1 MNVKTRTKK
10 QMSSLTKRSLQRFAQ
25 NKLAVA
31 GAIGLILIVLA
42 CACAPL
48 LTHYDPGFIDPA
60 NRSLA
65 PSKEHLL
72 GTDRVGRDIFS
83 RILYG
88 GRWSLFIGFAAAVGA
103 NLLGAA
109 LGAVS
114 GFYGG
119 KVDRILITIQEF
131 FQIFPQL
138 LLVMLFVGFIG
149 KGVGNLL
156 LIWTF
161 TGWGSI
167 MRITRS
173 RVLSLK
179 QEPFVES
186 CRANGIGSLS
196 IMFHHILPNTMGPII
211 VNTTMNI
218 AGYIL
223 AEAGLA
229 YLGLGVPDS
238 MPTWGNIINAAKR
251 LDIVQTDPLLWIAPG
266 VAICLVVLCVNFFGD
281 GLRDAL
287 DPSTR

>member
-42 CACAPL
+42 CACAPF

-72 GTDRVGRDIFS
+72 GTDRVGRDIFA

-119 KVDRILITIQEF
+119 KVDRILVAIQEF

-138 LLVMLFVGFIG
+138 LLVVLFVGFIG

-211 VNTTMNI
+211 VNATMNI

-238 MPTWGNIINAAKR
+238 LPTWGNIINAAKR

-287 DPSTR
+287 DPSSR

>member
-72 GTDRVGRDIFS
+72 GTDRVGRDIFA

-88 GRWSLFIGFAAAVGA
+88 GRWSIFIGIAAAVGA

-119 KVDRILITIQEF
+119 KVDRILIAIQEF

-138 LLVMLFVGFIG
+138 LLVVLFVGFIG

-179 QEPFVES
+179 QEPFIES

-211 VNTTMNI
+211 VNATMNI
-218 AGYIL
+218 GGYIL
-223 AEAGLA
+223 SEAGLA

-238 MPTWGNIINAAKR
+238 LPTWGNIINAAKR

>member
-72 GTDRVGRDIFS
+72 GTDRVGRDIFA

-114 GFYGG
+114 GFYGR
-119 KVDRILITIQEF
+119 KVDRILVAIQEF

-138 LLVMLFVGFIG
+138 LLVVLFVGFIG

-179 QEPFVES
+179 QEPFIES

-211 VNTTMNI
+211 VNATMNI

-238 MPTWGNIINAAKR
+238 LPTWGNIINAAKR

-287 DPSTR
+287 DPSSR

>member
-72 GTDRVGRDIFS
+72 GTDRVGRDIFA

-119 KVDRILITIQEF
+119 KVDRILIAIQEF

-179 QEPFVES
+179 QEPFIES

-238 MPTWGNIINAAKR
+238 LPTWGNIINAAKR

-287 DPSTR
+287 DPSSR

>member
-72 GTDRVGRDIFS
+72 GTDRVGRDIFA

-119 KVDRILITIQEF
+119 KVDRILVAIQEF

-138 LLVMLFVGFIG
+138 LLVVLFVGFIG

>member
-72 GTDRVGRDIFS
+72 GTDRVGRDIFA

-88 GRWSLFIGFAAAVGA
+88 GRWSIFIGIAAAVGA

-119 KVDRILITIQEF
+119 KVDRILVAIQEF

-138 LLVMLFVGFIG
+138 LLVVLFVGFIG

-211 VNTTMNI
+211 VNATMNI

-238 MPTWGNIINAAKR
+238 LPTWGNIINAAKR

-287 DPSTR
+287 DPSSR

>member
-72 GTDRVGRDIFS
+72 GTDRVGRDIFA

-119 KVDRILITIQEF
+119 KVDRILVAIQEF

-138 LLVMLFVGFIG
+138 LLVVLFVGFIG

-211 VNTTMNI
+211 VNATMNI

-238 MPTWGNIINAAKR
+238 LPSWGNIIIAAKR

-287 DPSTR
+287 DPSSR

>member
-72 GTDRVGRDIFS
+72 GTDRVGRDIFA

-119 KVDRILITIQEF
+119 KVDRILVAIQEF

-138 LLVMLFVGFIG
+138 LLVVLFVGFIG

-211 VNTTMNI
+211 VNATMNI
-218 AGYIL
+218 GGYIL
-223 AEAGLA
+223 AESGLA

-238 MPTWGNIINAAKR
+238 LPTWGNIINAAKR

-287 DPSTR
+287 DPSSR

>member
-1 MNVKTRTKK
+1 MAEKKRTKK

-31 GAIGLILIVLA
+31 GAIGLVIIVLA
-42 CACAPL
+42 CVCAPL
-48 LTHYDPGFIDPA
+48 LTPYDPSHIDPA
-60 NRSLA
+60 SRSLP
-65 PSKEHLL
+65 PSSEHWL
-72 GTDRVGRDIFS
+72 GTDRVGRDIFA

-109 LGAVS
+109 LGAIS

-119 KVDRILITIQEF
+119 KVDKVLIVVQEF

-156 LIWTF
+156 LIWTI

-167 MRITRS
+167 MRVTRS

-179 QEPFVES
+179 QEPFIES
-186 CRANGIGSLS
+186 CRANGIGSMS

-223 AEAGLA
+223 SEAGLA

-238 MPTWGNIINAAKR
+238 LPTWGNIINAAKR

-287 DPSTR
+287 DPSSR

>member
-72 GTDRVGRDIFS
+72 GTDRVGRDIFA

-119 KVDRILITIQEF
+119 KVDRILVAIQEF

-138 LLVMLFVGFIG
+138 LLVVLFVGFIG

-179 QEPFVES
+179 QEPFGES

-211 VNTTMNI
+211 VNATMNI

-238 MPTWGNIINAAKR
+238 LPTWGNIINAAKR

-287 DPSTR
+287 DPSSR

>member
-72 GTDRVGRDIFS
+72 GTDRVGRDIFA

-103 NLLGAA
+103 NLLGAS

-119 KVDRILITIQEF
+119 KVDRILVAIQEF

-138 LLVMLFVGFIG
+138 LLVVLFVGFIG

-211 VNTTMNI
+211 VNATMNI

-238 MPTWGNIINAAKR
+238 LPTWGNIINAAKR

-287 DPSTR
+287 DPSSR

>member
-72 GTDRVGRDIFS
+72 GTDRVGRDIFA

-119 KVDRILITIQEF
+119 KVDRILVAIQEF

-138 LLVMLFVGFIG
+138 LLVVLFVGFIG

-179 QEPFVES
+179 QEPFIES

-238 MPTWGNIINAAKR
+238 LPTWGNIINAAKR

-287 DPSTR
+287 DPSSR

>member
-1 MNVKTRTKK
+1 
-10 QMSSLTKRSLQRFAQ
+10 MSSLTKRSLQRFAQ

-72 GTDRVGRDIFS
+72 GTDRVGRDIFA

-119 KVDRILITIQEF
+119 KVDRILVAIQEF

-138 LLVMLFVGFIG
+138 LLVVLFVGFIG

-211 VNTTMNI
+211 VNATMNI

-238 MPTWGNIINAAKR
+238 LPTWGNIINAAKR

-287 DPSTR
+287 DPSSR

>member
-65 PSKEHLL
+65 PCKEHLL
-72 GTDRVGRDIFS
+72 GTDRVGRDIFA

-119 KVDRILITIQEF
+119 KVDRILIVIQEF

-179 QEPFVES
+179 QEPFIES

-238 MPTWGNIINAAKR
+238 LPTWGNIINAAKR

-266 VAICLVVLCVNFFGD
+266 AAICLVVLCVNFFGD

>member
-72 GTDRVGRDIFS
+72 GTDRVGRDIFA

-119 KVDRILITIQEF
+119 KVDRILVAIQEF

-138 LLVMLFVGFIG
+138 LLVVLFVGFIG

-211 VNTTMNI
+211 VNATMNI

-238 MPTWGNIINAAKR
+238 LPTWGNIINAAKR

-287 DPSTR
+287 DSSSR

>member
-10 QMSSLTKRSLQRFAQ
+10 QMFSLTKRSLQRFAQ

-72 GTDRVGRDIFS
+72 GTDRVGRDIFA

-88 GRWSLFIGFAAAVGA
+88 GRWSIFIGIAAAVGA

-119 KVDRILITIQEF
+119 KVDRILIAIQEF

-138 LLVMLFVGFIG
+138 LLVVLFVGFIG

-179 QEPFVES
+179 QEPFIES

-211 VNTTMNI
+211 VNATMNI
-218 AGYIL
+218 GGYIL
-223 AEAGLA
+223 SEAGLA

-238 MPTWGNIINAAKR
+238 LPTWGNIINAAKR

-287 DPSTR
+287 DPSSR

>member
-65 PSKEHLL
+65 PCKEHLL
-72 GTDRVGRDIFS
+72 GTDRVGRDIFA

-119 KVDRILITIQEF
+119 KVDRILIAIQEF

-179 QEPFVES
+179 QEPFIES

-238 MPTWGNIINAAKR
+238 LPTWGNIINAAKR

-287 DPSTR
+287 DPSSR

>member
-72 GTDRVGRDIFS
+72 GTDRVGRDIFA

-119 KVDRILITIQEF
+119 KVDRILVAIQEF

-138 LLVMLFVGFIG
+138 LLVVLFVGFIG

-211 VNTTMNI
+211 VNATMNI

>member
-25 NKLAVA
+25 NKLAIA

-72 GTDRVGRDIFS
+72 GTDRVGRDIFA

-103 NLLGAA
+103 
-109 LGAVS
+109 VS

-119 KVDRILITIQEF
+119 KVDRILVAIQEF

-138 LLVMLFVGFIG
+138 LLVVLFVGFIG

-211 VNTTMNI
+211 VNATMNI

-238 MPTWGNIINAAKR
+238 LPTWGNIINAAKR

-287 DPSTR
+287 DPSSR

>member
-119 KVDRILITIQEF
+119 KVDRILIAIQEF

-179 QEPFVES
+179 QEPFIES

-238 MPTWGNIINAAKR
+238 LPTWGNIINAAKR

-287 DPSTR
+287 DPSSR

>member
-10 QMSSLTKRSLQRFAQ
+10 QMSSLIKRSLQRFAQ

-72 GTDRVGRDIFS
+72 GTDRVGRDIFA

-119 KVDRILITIQEF
+119 KVDRILVAIQEF

-138 LLVMLFVGFIG
+138 LLVVLFVGFIG

-179 QEPFVES
+179 QEPFVEG

-211 VNTTMNI
+211 VNATMNI

>member
-48 LTHYDPGFIDPA
+48 LTHYDPCFIDPA

-72 GTDRVGRDIFS
+72 GTDRVGRDIFA

-119 KVDRILITIQEF
+119 KVDRILVAIQEF

-138 LLVMLFVGFIG
+138 LLVVLFVGFIG

-211 VNTTMNI
+211 VNATMNI

-238 MPTWGNIINAAKR
+238 LPTWGNIINAAKR

-287 DPSTR
+287 DPSSR

>member
-1 MNVKTRTKK
+1 MNVKTQTKK

-72 GTDRVGRDIFS
+72 GTDRVGRDIFA

-88 GRWSLFIGFAAAVGA
+88 GRWSIFIGIAAAVGA

-119 KVDRILITIQEF
+119 KVDRILIAIQEF

-138 LLVMLFVGFIG
+138 LLVVLFVGFIG

-211 VNTTMNI
+211 VNATMNI

-238 MPTWGNIINAAKR
+238 LPTWGNIINAAKR

-287 DPSTR
+287 DPSSR

>member
-72 GTDRVGRDIFS
+72 GTDRVGRDIFA

-119 KVDRILITIQEF
+119 KVDRILIAIQEF

-179 QEPFVES
+179 QEPFIES

-211 VNTTMNI
+211 VNATMNI

-238 MPTWGNIINAAKR
+238 LPTWGNIINAAKR

-287 DPSTR
+287 DPSSR

>member
-72 GTDRVGRDIFS
+72 GTDRVGRDIFA

-119 KVDRILITIQEF
+119 KVDRILVAIQEF

-138 LLVMLFVGFIG
+138 LLVVLFVGFIG

-211 VNTTMNI
+211 VNATMNI

-238 MPTWGNIINAAKR
+238 LPTWGNIINAAKR

-287 DPSTR
+287 DPSSR

>member
-72 GTDRVGRDIFS
+72 GTDRVGRDIFA

-119 KVDRILITIQEF
+119 KVDRILIAIQEF

-138 LLVMLFVGFIG
+138 LLVVLFVGFIG

-167 MRITRS
+167 MRMTRS

-179 QEPFVES
+179 QEPFIES

-287 DPSTR
+287 DPSSR

>member
-65 PSKEHLL
+65 PIKEHLL

-119 KVDRILITIQEF
+119 KVDRILIAIQEF

-179 QEPFVES
+179 QEPFIES

-238 MPTWGNIINAAKR
+238 LPTWGNIINAAKR

-287 DPSTR
+287 DPSSR

>member
-72 GTDRVGRDIFS
+72 GTDRVGRDIFA

-103 NLLGAA
+103 NLMGAA

-119 KVDRILITIQEF
+119 KVDRILVAIQEF

-138 LLVMLFVGFIG
+138 LLVVLFVGFIG

-179 QEPFVES
+179 QEPFIES

-211 VNTTMNI
+211 VNATMNI

-238 MPTWGNIINAAKR
+238 LPTWGNIINAAKR

-287 DPSTR
+287 DPSSR

>member
-72 GTDRVGRDIFS
+72 GTDRVGRDIFA

-119 KVDRILITIQEF
+119 KVDHILIVIQEF

-179 QEPFVES
+179 QEPFIES

>member
-42 CACAPL
+42 CTCAPL

-72 GTDRVGRDIFS
+72 GTDRVGRDIFA

-119 KVDRILITIQEF
+119 KVDRILVAIQEF

-138 LLVMLFVGFIG
+138 LLVVLFVGFIG

-179 QEPFVES
+179 QEPFIES

-211 VNTTMNI
+211 VNATMNI

-238 MPTWGNIINAAKR
+238 LPTWGNIINAAKR

-287 DPSTR
+287 DPSSR

>member
-72 GTDRVGRDIFS
+72 GTDRVGRDIFA

-119 KVDRILITIQEF
+119 KVDRILVAIQEF

-138 LLVMLFVGFIG
+138 LLVVLFVGFIG

-161 TGWGSI
+161 AGWGSI

-211 VNTTMNI
+211 VNATMNI

-238 MPTWGNIINAAKR
+238 LPTWGNIINAAKR

-287 DPSTR
+287 DPSSR

>member
-72 GTDRVGRDIFS
+72 GTDRVGRDIFA

-119 KVDRILITIQEF
+119 KVDRILVAIQEF

-138 LLVMLFVGFIG
+138 LLVVLFVGFIG

-211 VNTTMNI
+211 VNATMNS

-238 MPTWGNIINAAKR
+238 LPTWGNIINAAKR

-287 DPSTR
+287 DPSSR